1 MGWSQYDALRDMEH
15 SRKWESFHRLS
26 FKFPITILTKFVL
39 QCMDQGCHINEITE
53 FRGKGTGMK
62 LHKLT
67 IAYLLAASLVIPGTI
82 GFATAAPECDRQC
95 LVDLM
100 QKYVGMLPNHDP
112 KSLPFAEN
120 VKFTENSEKT
130 VEFLEVG
137 KGLWENATAGPT
149 EFQIYA
155 ADPEAQTA
163 ACLVVMKEKEMD
175 ILLGAR
181 IKLENSKITEAEHL
195 VVRGSAMGGTSYGS
209 MPTLQKA
216 RPGFSEDV
224 PKAEQMKRED
234 LLRIGLSYY
243 DALTSEDGKR
253 APFAQE
259 CERRENGMTTAG
271 GARPAPGGKTPPGGA
286 IPTGGFGGVPMDCEG
301 QLSAGVFS
309 YITEIKPRMVVA
321 DVQKGLSVGFSMFRH
336 DGTKRL
342 PPDAAPGTSN
352 KTQYGQFNMAAL
364 HIYKIRNGKLY
375 EIEAP
380 GAVLDYNTK
389 SGWET
394 EEKVYPK
401 PK

>member
-1 MGWSQYDALRDMEH
+1 MKIQRLITACALAVSLAMFGMMGS
-15 SRKWESFHRLS
+15 
-26 FKFPITILTKFVL
+26 
-39 QCMDQGCHINEITE
+39 
-53 FRGKGTGMK
+53 
-62 LHKLT
+62 
-67 IAYLLAASLVIPGTI
+67 
-82 GFATAAPECDRQC
+82 ATAAPKCDRQC
-95 LVDLM
+95 LIDLM
-100 QKYVGMLPNHDP
+100 QKYVGALANHDP
-112 KSLPFAEN
+112 KGLPFAEK
-120 VKFTENSEKT
+120 VRFTENSEKT

-137 KGLWENATAGPT
+137 KGLWENATGGPT

-155 ADPEAQTA
+155 ADPEAQAA
-163 ACLVVMKEKEMD
+163 ACLVVMKEKEKD
-175 ILLGAR
+175 IILGAR
-181 IKLENSKITEAEHL
+181 LKLNNGKITEAEHL
-195 VVRGSAMGGTSYGS
+195 VVRGGAMSKMPYGS

-234 LLRIGLSYY
+234 LIRIGLSYY
-243 DALTSEDGKR
+243 DALTSEDGTR
-253 APFAQE
+253 APFAPE

-271 GARPAPGGKTPPGGA
+271 GAPPAAGGKTPPGGA
-286 IPTGGFGGVPMDCEG
+286 MPTGGFGGVPRDCEG

-342 PPDAAPGTSN
+342 PKDAAPGTSN
-352 KTQYGQFNMAAL
+352 KTQYGQFNMAAM
-364 HIYKIRNGKLY
+364 HIYKIRKGKLY

-380 GAVLDYNTK
+380 GAVLPYDIK
-389 SGWET
+389 SGWQA

>member
-1 MGWSQYDALRDMEH
+1 MKFQRLITAFALAVSLAVFAAMGS
-15 SRKWESFHRLS
+15 
-26 FKFPITILTKFVL
+26 
-39 QCMDQGCHINEITE
+39 
-53 FRGKGTGMK
+53 
-62 LHKLT
+62 
-67 IAYLLAASLVIPGTI
+67 
-82 GFATAAPECDRQC
+82 ATAAPKCDRQC
-95 LVDLM
+95 LIDLM
-100 QKYVGMLPNHDP
+100 QKYIGALSKHAP
-112 KSLPFAEN
+112 KDLPFAEK

-130 VEFLEVG
+130 VEFLEIG
-137 KGLWENATAGPT
+137 KGLWENATGGPT
-149 EFQIYA
+149 EFQIFV
-155 ADPEAQTA
+155 ADPEAQAA
-163 ACLVVMKEKEMD
+163 ACLVVMKEKDKD
-175 ILLGAR
+175 IILGAR
-181 IKLENSKITEAEHL
+181 LKLENDKITEAEHL
-195 VVRGSAMGGTSYGS
+195 VVRGGAMSKMPYGS

-234 LLRIGLSYY
+234 LNRIGLAYY
-243 DALTSEDGKR
+243 DALTSEDGTR
-253 APFAQE
+253 APFAAE

-271 GARPAPGGKTPPGGA
+271 GAPPAPSSKTPPGGA
-286 IPTGGFGGVPMDCEG
+286 MPTGGFGNVPRDCAG

-321 DVQKGLSVGFSMFRH
+321 DVQKGISVGFSMFRH

-342 PPDAAPGTSN
+342 PQNAAPGTSN
-352 KTQYGQFNMAAL
+352 KTQYGQFNLAAM

-380 GAVLDYNTK
+380 GAVLPYDIK